1 MTSSTSSPGKELA
14 GRTALV
20 TGASGHIGGAVCH
33 ALTARGA
40 TVVGVYREGT
50 ERAGELREETGAL
63 MLRADLDDPMQTDE
77 LLRRTRET
85 AAAPD
90 VLVCAHGA
98 THRAGMLSGRHDAE
112 AEARLWW
119 LNVGSVQCLAT
130 GAAKQMLRRR
140 HGRIVLL
147 GSRAGAA
154 GMPGQP
160 GYAATKAALSAW
172 AASVAWELGP
182 FGVTV
187 NVVAPGAI
195 SARPDGSALYS
206 SEEDAQA
213 ASRTALRRLGEP
225 AEVAAVAAFL
235 AGPESSYLT
244 GQTLYVDGGAR
255 W

>member
-1 MTSSTSSPGKELA
+1 MTFSADEKLTGQ
-14 GRTALV
+14 TALV
-20 TGASGHIGGAVCH
+20 TGASGHLGRAVCR
-33 ALTARGA
+33 ALTSRGA
-40 TVVGVYREGT
+40 TVVGIYHKGSS
-50 ERAGELREETGAL
+50 RAQELREVTGAL
-63 MLRADLDDPMQTDE
+63 MLRADLDDVDQTDE
-77 LLRRTRET
+77 LLRRTRE
-85 AAAPD
+85 AVAAPD
-90 VLVCAHGA
+90 VLVCAHGS
-98 THRAGMLSGRHDAE
+98 THRAGVLGGRHQAE

-147 GSRAGAA
+147 GSRAGAV

-160 GYAATKAALSAW
+160 GYAATKAGLSAW

-225 AEVAAVAAFL
+225 EEVAAVASFL
-235 AGPESSYLT
+235 AGPESSYVT